1 MILIITITPCRP
13 VTSGHYYLSSL
24 DPPLPRKNGR
34 SKKICQTNQKMIHC
48 VPNMY
53 VSGKISALRLGTQ
66 TVMIFGTKPNPKTTW
81 NNEISGFAVFFLG
94 GGVFFFRGFLHSR
107 LMRCK
112 HFLAFVSPSP
122 KTSRRDDYRPA
133 FSIKSGWRCGNLAF
147 FLSKSGSKKRSG
159 FVCVCNPSSILCLK
173 TRRIRLALF
182 LPSHSLLRLSPV
194 FCSKAVESFSH
205 LQWVGRTYCH
215 RAGFARLLIWD
226 LRESGALSSRESTRS
241 QCLQCGFWYSHP
253 LPPHPTPHPTRF
265 PKKFTPSFVQYF

>member
-1 MILIITITPCRP
+1 MVVLRRYVKQTKNDSLCSKHVCFWENLSTTAGYTNRDDFWNK
-13 VTSGHYYLSSL
+13 TKSKNYLKQW
-24 DPPLPRKNGR
+24 DFR
-34 SKKICQTNQKMIHC
+34 IC
-48 VPNMY
+48 
-53 VSGKISALRLGTQ
+53 
-66 TVMIFGTKPNPKTTW
+66 W
-81 NNEISGFAVFFLG
+81 FFFG
-94 GGVFFFRGFLHSR
+94 GGLCFFFRGFLHSR